1 MPGALS
7 VDLRE
12 RSLAALASG
21 LSVTEVAT
29 RFDVSRSSLYRWQ
42 RKRAATGALTPGRSP
57 GRPRRLNPDHE
68 AALLAEVQTHPDA
81 TLGELCATVPVAV
94 SPTTMGRT
102 LRKLGLARKK
112 RA

>member
-1 MPGALS
+1 MPRALS

-42 RKRAATGALTPGRSP
+42 RKRAATGAL
-57 GRPRRLNPDHE
+57 
-68 AALLAEVQTHPDA
+68 QTHPDA